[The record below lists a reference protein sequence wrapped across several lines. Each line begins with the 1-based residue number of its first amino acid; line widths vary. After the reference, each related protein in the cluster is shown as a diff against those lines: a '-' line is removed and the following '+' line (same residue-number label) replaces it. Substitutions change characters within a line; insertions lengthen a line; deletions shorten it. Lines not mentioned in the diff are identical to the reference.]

1 MNKDQQLLAEA
12 YCSIYQH
19 EQVDENL
26 KGALAA
32 GILGAMSLFGGNV
45 QAQTPAQQPVAQQ
58 NQQIDAQTQQVLNI
72 LTNYSQKASKLKN
85 DYDTAYKNIKV
96 NTNDSR
102 AAMQSFKDREQLTNN
117 YKQTIRELRK
127 DLQKAFNTDDTKIEN
142 LISSAIDYS
151 PEHYKSLA
159 DLSLATGNKE
169 ELNKWADTRIKD
181 TDQYLQQT
189 TGNLKQE
196 LSK

>member
-12 YCSIYQH
+12 YCSIYQQ

-32 GILGAMSLFGGNV
+32 GVLGAMSLFGGNA
-45 QAQTPAQQPVAQQ
+45 QAQAPVQQPVAQQ

-72 LTNYSQKASKLKN
+72 LTNYSQKANKLKS
-85 DYDTAYKNIKV
+85 DYNAAYKNIKV

-102 AAMQSFKDREQLTNN
+102 AATQSFKEREQLTNN
-117 YKQTIRELRK
+117 YKQSIRELRNN
-127 DLQKAFNTDDTKIEN
+127 LQKTFNTDDTKLEN
-142 LISSAIDYS
+142 LINSAINYN
-151 PEHYKSLA
+151 PEQYKSLA
-159 DLSLATGNKE
+159 NLSLAAGNKE
-169 ELNKWADTRIKD
+169 ELNRWVDTVGKN

-189 TGNLKQE
+189 TSNLKQE
-196 LSK
+196 LGR